1 MKRRS
6 ALGKPAKRRKIVAVR
21 RRDGPKAV
29 RSPSDATQETEVA
42 RLTRERDE
50 ALEQQAASRTRFR
63 SSQALPG
70 DLERVFATMLEK
82 AVQICDA
89 KFGNI
94 YRWNGAAFFV
104 VAAHNTPPAFAE
116 ERRRSPHPA
125 NPETL
130 VGRMTATRASFVSPM
145 LRQSGLTRSEAIRT
159 SLQL

>member
-1 MKRRS
+1 M
-6 ALGKPAKRRKIVAVR
+6 
-21 RRDGPKAV
+21 
-29 RSPSDATQETEVA
+29 A

-89 KFGNI
+89 KFENI

>member
-1 MKRRS
+1 M
-6 ALGKPAKRRKIVAVR
+6 
-21 RRDGPKAV
+21 
-29 RSPSDATQETEVA
+29 A

-50 ALEQQAASRTRFR
+50 ALEQQAATSD
-63 SSQALPG
+63 ALQVISGSPG

-130 VGRMTATRASFVSPM
+130 VGRMTAMRAAFISPM

>member
-1 MKRRS
+1 MGQRLCAALLMQHRKRRWRGLPVS
-6 ALGKPAKRRKIVAVR
+6 AMRRWNNR
-21 RRDGPKAV
+21 RLR
-29 RSPSDATQETEVA
+29 
-42 RLTRERDE
+42 
-50 ALEQQAASRTRFR
+50 RTRFR

-130 VGRMTATRASFVSPM
+130 VGRMTATRAAFISPM

-159 SLQL
+159 SLQLWSWRTCARFWPFQC